1 MNKEDNNNK
10 EIYLMRVVKTWMMIL
25 LILDHYKIIDKVE
38 ILDKNKMEVMYLK
51 IHRLETIMEDRAVL
65 YLE

>member
-1 MNKEDNNNK
+1 MSPIGQMQPSRSQQTTKM
-10 EIYLMRVVKTWMMIL
+10 IYGLLMMIL

-51 IHRLETIMEDRAVL
+51 IEN
-65 YLE
+65 